1 MHQRSLGASGRDISE
16 VGLGCWQL
24 GGADWGDVSEQE
36 AMAILETS
44 VESGV
49 NFFDTA
55 DVYGLG
61 RSEGLI
67 GTFLRETKAGV
78 TVATKLGRYPEPGW
92 PGNFT
97 EAAFRQHVEASLVRL
112 GVEALDLEQI
122 HCIPTEE
129 FRRGD
134 CFDWLRKLKQEGK
147 IRRFGASVESMEEA
161 QICLQQEGLT
171 SLQIIFNIF
180 RQKPITALFAEAQ
193 RRNVALIVRLPLA
206 SGLLAGKYRKDTQ
219 FAAGDH
225 RNYNR
230 DGEAFNV
237 GETFAGLPF
246 EKGVAFADA
255 LKPLVPA
262 GMTMAQMAL
271 RWCLDFPAVTT
282 IIPGAKD
289 SAMARANAAVSEL
302 PSLSPELHTNLTQFY
317 ADHVEA
323 SVRGPY

>member
-1 MHQRSLGASGRDISE
+1 MQVRSLGAGGRDISE

-24 GGADWGDVSEQE
+24 GGSDWGEVSEQE
-36 AMAILETS
+36 AMAILQAS

-61 RSEGLI
+61 RSESLI
-67 GTFLRETKAGV
+67 GKFLKETKADIC
-78 TVATKLGRYPEPGW
+78 VATKLGRFPEPGW

-97 EAAFRQHVEASLVRL
+97 EAAFRQHVEASLGRL

-129 FRRGD
+129 YHRGD
-134 CFDWLRKLKQEGK
+134 CFDWLRRLQQEGK
-147 IRRFGASVESMEEA
+147 IRRFGVSVESMEEA
-161 QICLQQEGLT
+161 KICVQQEGIT

-180 RQKPITALFAEAQ
+180 RQKPIASLFAEAE
-193 RRNVALIVRLPLA
+193 RRQVALIVRLPLA
-206 SGLLAGKYRKDTQ
+206 SGLLAGKYSKETK
-219 FAAGDH
+219 FAEADH

-230 DGEAFNV
+230 DGQAFNV

-246 EKGVAFADA
+246 ETGVEFADA
-255 LKPLVPA
+255 LKPFVPA

-289 SAMARANAAVSEL
+289 PVMARANAAVSAL
-302 PSLSPELHTNLTQFY
+302 PSLPSELHTKLTLFY
-317 ADHVEA
+317 AEHVEE

>member
-1 MHQRSLGASGRDISE
+1 MYLRSLGESGPQISE

-24 GGADWGDVSEQE
+24 GGSDWGDLSEQD
-36 AMAILETS
+36 AMAILQSS
-44 VESGV
+44 VESDV

-61 RSEGLI
+61 RSESLI
-67 GTFLRETKAGV
+67 GKFLKDTNADV
-78 TVATKLGRYPEPGW
+78 CVATKLGRFPEPGW

-97 EAAFRQHVEASLVRL
+97 EAAFRQHVEASLKRL

-134 CFDWLRKLKQEGK
+134 CFDWLRKLQKEGK

-161 QICLQQEGLT
+161 KICLEQEGLT

-180 RQKPITALFAEAQ
+180 RQKPITSLFAAAA
-193 RRNVALIVRLPLA
+193 RRQVALIVRLPLA
-206 SGLLAGKYRKDTQ
+206 SGLLAGKYSKETQ
-219 FAAGDH
+219 FATGDH

-246 EKGVAFADA
+246 ETGVEFADA
-255 LKPLVPA
+255 LKPLVPE
-262 GMTMAQMAL
+262 GLTMAQMAL

-289 SAMARANAAVSEL
+289 PAMARANAAVSDL
-302 PSLSPELHTNLTQFY
+302 PSLPADLHTKLTLFY